1 MPESLKSVLTFIHSI
16 LILSWGSNSSIP
28 IDISKYF
35 LQLHQ
40 ELEKDKYP
48 YAINLTLF
56 PLSSLSLC
64 FSHFPITCVSTWV
77 FLILFY
83 LELEKAMTEENAKD
97 LIKELSIIIMWLK
110 L

>member
-48 YAINLTLF
+48 YAINLTLTISSLLSLSIFLTF
-56 PLSSLSLC
+56 PLLVSVPEFFLSY
-64 FSHFPITCVSTWV
+64 FI
-77 FLILFY
+77 
-83 LELEKAMTEENAKD
+83 
-97 LIKELSIIIMWLK
+97 
-110 L
+110 